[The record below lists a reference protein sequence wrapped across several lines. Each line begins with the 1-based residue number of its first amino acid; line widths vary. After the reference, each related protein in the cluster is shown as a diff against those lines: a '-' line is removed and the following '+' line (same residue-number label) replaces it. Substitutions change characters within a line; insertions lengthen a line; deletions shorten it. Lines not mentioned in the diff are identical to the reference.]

1 MHKALNECVVLG
13 AAQSRRSATK
23 IIRISNQFAVIG
35 ANVERDGER
44 PRGLN
49 PCGGGVE
56 RELTDGNAHAA
67 NTEIAES
74 ENALVVGDND
84 QANLGAARCI
94 AQQFRNSRR
103 VLGGDP
109 CAARAAP
116 DLTPALARLADGW
129 RVDDRQEL
137 LNVLNKEAI
146 EEGLVAILQRGEAD
160 VALEWVLLPPNLDQL
175 DGDLLLEGQD

>member
-1 MHKALNECVVLG
+1 MHKALNKCVVLG
-13 AAQSRRSATK
+13 AAQSRRSTSEV
-23 IIRISNQFAVIG
+23 IRISDQLTVVG
-35 ANVERDGER
+35 ANIERDREC
-44 PRGLN
+44 PRRLN
-49 PCGGGVE
+49 ACGGGVE
-56 RELTDGNAHAA
+56 RELADGNAHAA

-84 QANLGAARCI
+84 QTNLGAARCI

-137 LNVLNKEAI
+137 FNVLNKEAI

-175 DGDLLLEGQD
+175 YGDLLLEGQD